1 MGPELA
7 FAVQGCMTESTTLLI
22 ALIKK
27 INEVRGLKKK
37 CEALGHQA
45 CILIYLLGKNR
56 DAITS
61 FKTLGQF
68 TACLNRIDAFVS
80 AIKQSRFFE
89 RSLKLYWTHEYQ
101 SLTSEI
107 SSVKSIFI
115 VESVAE
121 ILSRE
126 DLISKQLGSVL
137 KTQGEQKE
145 ILLYLQASAKL
156 IQGGKIG
163 SLSSAPIVELHT
175 DFQEKDFTFSFEAQ
189 DGLLKR
195 GTVNGVSQIM
205 CYKIELTRSMPEFL
219 KIYKNVQAGAYV
231 QRLFGTVKLG
241 ENYYVVM
248 QDLEDGKT
256 LASACRDNGLPD
268 TPLARVSLAYN
279 IAKTM
284 AWYHNAQLLLK
295 SVSDHTIVLQELSS
309 GRLAPFLTKLQ
320 NARHIL
326 EQTTGLKYDV
336 RYEAPEYERLR
347 EHTKYTDI
355 WSLGVI
361 IWQCLTGSVPYDIPT
376 EVGAEDKDYA
386 KLREALDM
394 ANLPGDV
401 NASGLSGLR
410 SARDLIAQCWS
421 RNPLLRPTA
430 ASAAEILLDLRVQL
444 VISPPNTLG
453 GAAETEQALKPKC
466 EATGEKEKPLQ
477 PNNNGEVEVEKADN
491 DDADNLDPRKIE
503 EAMNAALAAVV
514 HARKLNEKK
523 QAFQQSEAHLSK
535 DQFRLLSDK
544 GGDRSPVENFL
555 IGAVIFWNV
564 CDVVEEEIE
573 SARIVGL
580 ALSAE
585 GMRAHTSIT
594 YLQSAA
600 ETGYTEAYLELFK
613 AHATL
618 AREFRSKSF

>member
-1 MGPELA
+1 
-7 FAVQGCMTESTTLLI
+7 
-22 ALIKK
+22 
-27 INEVRGLKKK
+27 
-37 CEALGHQA
+37 
-45 CILIYLLGKNR
+45 
-56 DAITS
+56 
-61 FKTLGQF
+61 
-68 TACLNRIDAFVS
+68 
-80 AIKQSRFFE
+80 
-89 RSLKLYWTHEYQ
+89 
-101 SLTSEI
+101 
-107 SSVKSIFI
+107 
-115 VESVAE
+115 
-121 ILSRE
+121 
-126 DLISKQLGSVL
+126 
-137 KTQGEQKE
+137 
-145 ILLYLQASAKL
+145 
-156 IQGGKIG
+156 
-163 SLSSAPIVELHT
+163 
-175 DFQEKDFTFSFEAQ
+175 
-189 DGLLKR
+189 
-195 GTVNGVSQIM
+195 
-205 CYKIELTRSMPEFL
+205 
-219 KIYKNVQAGAYV
+219 
-231 QRLFGTVKLG
+231 
-241 ENYYVVM
+241 
-248 QDLEDGKT
+248 
-256 LASACRDNGLPD
+256 
-268 TPLARVSLAYN
+268 
-279 IAKTM
+279 
-284 AWYHNAQLLLK
+284 
-295 SVSDHTIVLQELSS
+295 
-309 GRLAPFLTKLQ
+309 
-320 NARHIL
+320 
-326 EQTTGLKYDV
+326 
-336 RYEAPEYERLR
+336 
-347 EHTKYTDI
+347 
-355 WSLGVI
+355 
-361 IWQCLTGSVPYDIPT
+361 
-376 EVGAEDKDYA
+376 
-386 KLREALDM
+386 M

-421 RNPLLRPTA
+421 RNPWLRPTA

-466 EATGEKEKPLQ
+466 EATGEKEKPPH

-585 GMRAHTSIT
+585 GESFDFPVLCIFSVQTTETCPGMRAHTSIT